1 MNQEITSAVMQ
12 IIGSILMLGAT
23 VFGIWAQRLAKKW
36 LNNDTKRQLAEYA
49 VMAVEQMYKTLHGE
63 EKLAQAMVL
72 FSEQLAEK
80 NIYVS
85 ESEMR
90 LLLESAVGKFNEAFK
105 KNETNEDEVEPEI
118 ESDKN

>member
-49 VMAVEQMYKTLHGE
+49 VMAVEQMYKSLHGD

-105 KNETNEDEVEPEI
+105 KNETTETETEEN
-118 ESDKN
+118 